1 MALVDAHGAEL
12 FAFLRR
18 LCGNPHDAEDV
29 FQETSVRVWKHLDEI
44 PQVRNPGGWLM
55 TIAYRAF
62 LDLRSRRE
70 SARAE
75 LTEEP
80 FDPRTPSAEETLEKA
95 ENAVRIQDA
104 ISNLPD
110 GTRDVVLL
118 HYVGGMSLSQTAA
131 AMELSE
137 GTVKSRLNSALIG
150 LRRILK

>member
-18 LCGNPHDAEDV
+18 LSGNCHDAEDL
-29 FQETSVRVWKHLDEI
+29 FQETSVRVWRHLDEL
-44 PQVRNPGGWLM
+44 PRLRNPGGWLM

-70 SARAE
+70 SSRSE
-75 LTEEP
+75 LP
-80 FDPRTPSAEETLEKA
+80 DDPPDSRSPTAEETAERM
-95 ENAVRIQDA
+95 ENADRIQLA

-118 HYVGGMSLSQTAA
+118 HYVGGLSLSQTAA

-137 GTVKSRLNSALIG
+137 GTVKSRLNSALNG
-150 LRRILK
+150 LRRLLK